1 MDLREDVSLDEKGLM
16 SVLRKVVPRNDL
28 VFGGRGAPRTS
39 IVLDGATPATS
50 ALTASGSAAEC
61 SREGAARRGAGARGT
76 KACAAGTKANTQI
89 EARIVNLAQ
98 YCAI

>member
-1 MDLREDVSLDEKGLM
+1 VDLREDVSLDEKGLM
-16 SVLRKVVPRNDL
+16 SVLRR
-28 VFGGRGAPRTS
+28 FREATSFSGGRGAPRTS